1 MPLKRRQT
9 QEYNMTSN
17 NHNEV
22 AAYESQ
28 AREFLAKS
36 RVFLTVGD
44 LRQAAEK
51 GWDAAEQMAKAVA
64 LAQGWRYTRHGHFHR
79 IMNQA
84 GDATGNDRLRDFH
97 GRAEIL
103 RINFYDLRAELEAWE
118 VSRDIEDMAA
128 MLEIL
133 YPLTGLES
141 ANLE

>member
-1 MPLKRRQT
+1 
-9 QEYNMTSN
+9 MTSN

-28 AREFLAKS
+28 ARECLAKS
-36 RVFLTVGD
+36 RKFLADGD

-64 LAQGWRYTRHGHFHR
+64 LAQNWRYTRHGHFHR

-84 GDATGNDRLRDFH
+84 GEATGSDRLRDFH

-103 RINFYDLRAELEAWE
+103 RINFYDLQMELDAEQT
-118 VSRDIEDMAA
+118 SRDIEDMAA

-133 YPLTGLES
+133 YNLTGLNCDGYPQNVS
-141 ANLE
+141 KPWSTA

>member
-1 MPLKRRQT
+1 
-9 QEYNMTSN
+9 MTSN
-17 NHNEV
+17 NPNEI
-22 AAYESQ
+22 AAHESQ
-28 AREFLAKS
+28 ARECLAKS
-36 RVFLTVGD
+36 RKFLSAGD

-64 LAQGWRYTRHGHFHR
+64 LAQNWRYTRHGHFHR

-84 GDATGNDRLRDFH
+84 GEATGNTLLPFLH

-103 RINFYDLRAELEAWE
+103 RINFYDLQLELDAEQT
-118 VSRDIEDMAA
+118 SRDIEDMAA

>member
-1 MPLKRRQT
+1 
-9 QEYNMTSN
+9 MTSN
-17 NHNEV
+17 NQNEV

-28 AREFLAKS
+28 ARECLAKS
-36 RVFLTVGD
+36 RKFLADGD

-51 GWDAAEQMAKAVA
+51 GWDTAEHIAKAVA

-84 GDATGNDRLRDFH
+84 GEATGSDRLRDFH

-103 RINFYDLRAELEAWE
+103 RINFYDLQMELDAEQTSL
-118 VSRDIEDMAA
+118 DIEDMAT

>member
-1 MPLKRRQT
+1 
-9 QEYNMTSN
+9 MTPN
-17 NHNEV
+17 NHNEI

-28 AREFLAKS
+28 ARECLAKS
-36 RVFLTVGD
+36 RKFLSNGD

-84 GDATGNDRLRDFH
+84 GEATGSDRLRDFH

-103 RINFYDLRAELEAWE
+103 RINFYDLQMELDAEQT
-118 VSRDIEDMAA
+118 SRDIEDMAA
-128 MLEIL
+128 LLEIL

>member
-1 MPLKRRQT
+1 
-9 QEYNMTSN
+9 MTSN
-17 NHNEV
+17 NHNEI

-36 RVFLTVGD
+36 RKFLSVGD

-84 GDATGNDRLRDFH
+84 GEATGNRRLPFLH

-103 RINFYDLRAELEAWE
+103 RINFYDLQLELDAEQT
-118 VSRDIEDMAA
+118 SRDIEDIAE
-128 MLEIL
+128 LQQTL
-133 YPLTGLES
+133 YNLTNPECNECPRNAGKPWS
-141 ANLE
+141 TT